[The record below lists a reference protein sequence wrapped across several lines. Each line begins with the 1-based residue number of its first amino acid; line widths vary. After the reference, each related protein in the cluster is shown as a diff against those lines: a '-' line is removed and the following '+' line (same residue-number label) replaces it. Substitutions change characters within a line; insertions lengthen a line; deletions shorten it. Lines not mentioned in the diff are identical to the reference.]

1 MVDNL
6 VKTAERWREALG
18 IEDYEPSSRLQKI
31 SKQLDA
37 TIGR

>member
-1 MVDNL
+1 
-6 VKTAERWREALG
+6 LG
-18 IEDYEPSSRLQKI
+18 IDVYEPSSRLKKI